1 MLEIVQ
7 EICGTAITITL
18 IICLYKYMNSWWWN
32 KMINENQVYVGNKF
46 IGDINYEKFEIV
58 NIINDNGVVYVVIE
72 DKKKKRTYVTMERFK
87 NLLITEIES

>member
-1 MLEIVQ
+1 
-7 EICGTAITITL
+7 
-18 IICLYKYMNSWWWN
+18 
-32 KMINENQVYVGNKF
+32 MINENQVYVGNKF